1 MPSLMTVR
9 VLVDSLKISTALMS
23 FEMAE
28 RQVQDETLIIPQLNP
43 SRIPAV
49 IALAPLVPSKACTV
63 PGKRTRG
70 DTTTGSGPRG
80 GVRLLDGHRAGD
92 GDGELHAGS
101 GTGAG
106 LDLQSPG
113 GKKVIV
119 ARRGRS
125 GKGGLLHGLE

>member
-1 MPSLMTVR
+1 
-9 VLVDSLKISTALMS
+9 MS
-23 FEMAE
+23 IEMAE

-125 GKGGLLHGLE
+125 GKGGLLYGLE